1 MQNHLEEPGNTMA
14 GSDVQSAADRTPT
27 NGLSPEDEDED
38 EDGVSLFAML
48 HTLVILTL
56 TPS

>member
-1 MQNHLEEPGNTMA
+1 MQNHLEEAGNTMA
-14 GSDVQSAADRTPT
+14 GSHVQSAADRTPT
-27 NGLSPEDEDED
+27 NGLSPEDED

-56 TPS
+56 ASF

>member
-38 EDGVSLFAML
+38 GVSLFAML

-56 TPS
+56 ALF

>member
-1 MQNHLEEPGNTMA
+1 MQNHLEEAGTTMA
-14 GSDVQSAADRTPT
+14 GSDDQPAADRTPT
-27 NGLSPEDEDED
+27 NGLSPEDED

-56 TPS
+56 KPS